1 MRLPELSGFRL
12 EKLLGEDPFGWN
24 FLATGGGTDKQL
36 VRILKSQSTNSPLI
50 EAIYAHLNS
59 LDQPPAPL
67 IRNQFVNGKVGSAPA
82 VVFSFPGWKSKNGN
96 WKLSSVSYLLKLMDK
111 DSALSAA
118 PKIIRA
124 LSELHGQGINHGG
137 LHPGNIFLLP
147 KGNEPVIKVSGF
159 GEIMM
164 PGLFHSEAS
173 FLPFYLAPEQLDDK
187 AVQSSAESIGQ
198 WDVYSA
204 GVILYQ
210 MLCKHLPRLDR
221 LYQQYRKNPSQMDRL
236 PLISRGVHTPNAVQI
251 HRLLESERELVWPDQ
266 PGSDQETVI
275 RQVVERCLSFD
286 PAERFADISTVHLA
300 LERAQHARRERES
313 EEAAAARAAHPPS
326 QSFPVQAAAQPAQPA
341 PPAQPAS
348 VPVQAVLSPAQP
360 APEPDPAVQLESQ
373 AEPAPVVGEPEGDRP
388 GQASQ
393 TIQIVSPPAGIPE
406 VETTDEPDP
415 LEEALAEKPVSSSG
429 LSADVLDRIPFV
441 RRFRS
446 STILD
451 KVVAVLLIAALI
463 GLSSLTFRYRYQLGS
478 TMQKREQAVEVLQTN
493 IEEQARSYN
502 EILAQKAQSA
512 KQLRD
517 GLDQMEDEK
526 ARLYGEAQLTRQML
540 RQSQE
545 NGDQFFKLVLE
556 NGDSDV
562 PGFRK
567 ERLVALDEGR
577 KYYEWLIQIYGAA
590 PYFIVSK
597 ANAYYYLGRIH
608 IELGNFEDAETA
620 FAEAERRFE
629 ALMEE
634 ERNVTFTEY
643 LAVAKREL
651 GGLALNRA
659 EFRKALELIDQSSQ
673 QWEILSQLDYSRTL
687 DCAIE
692 VNQNSLQVVRCHQ
705 ALGFA
710 EEALRNADEVAS
722 QFLALQDSHPRDE
735 RVTGGLASAFELLG
749 DLYRT
754 QGFGD
759 KAIDAYDQACD
770 LYAAAI
776 RLNAS
781 VDRFHL
787 GLGNSLAQSG
797 FLTNDLDQLRGAVK
811 VLSEVVGRNPQEPA
825 IIKTLSIV
833 YGALA
838 GNQRDGGKISNAIKL
853 EEQALALLDPIV
865 NGPVSVPLEI
875 HFAYAERLYHLAELR
890 LDQGEFDYSRS
901 TLKQAISIL
910 SKISDRPRSRP
921 VYRRKLAEARGLSG
935 FASQKSGDK
944 NLAITQYKLAQ
955 ADWQNYLSKN
965 PDDRDA
971 VSIARWAET
980 QLESLR

>member
-36 VRILKSQSTNSPLI
+36 VRILKSQSTNGPLI
-50 EAIYAHLNS
+50 EAIYSHLNS
-59 LDQPPAPL
+59 LEQAPAPL
-67 IRNQFVNGKVGSAPA
+67 IKNQFVTGKVSSPPA

-96 WKLSSVSYLLKLMDK
+96 WNLSSVSYLLKLMDK

-124 LSELHGQGINHGG
+124 LSELHGRGINHGG
-137 LHPGNIFLLP
+137 LHPGNVFLLP

-173 FLPFYLAPEQLDDK
+173 FLPFYLAPEQLNEQ
-187 AVQSSAESIGQ
+187 AAPSNAENIAQ

-210 MLCKHLPRLDR
+210 ILCRHLPRLDR
-221 LYQQYRKNPSQMDRL
+221 LYQQYRKDPSKMDRL
-236 PLISRGVHTPNAVQI
+236 PLISRGVHTPNAIQI
-251 HRLLESERELVWPDQ
+251 HRLLESERELVWPDR
-266 PGSDQETVI
+266 PGSDEEAVI
-275 RQVVERCLSFD
+275 RQVVEKCLSFN
-286 PAERFADISTVHLA
+286 PAERFADISTVHLV
-300 LERAQHARRERES
+300 LERAQHARRERQADE
-313 EEAAAARAAHPPS
+313 AAARATSPPP
-326 QSFPVQAAAQPAQPA
+326 QSVHVQSATQPAPPPQPASLPAQAAQPA
-341 PPAQPAS
+341 
-348 VPVQAVLSPAQP
+348 PV
-360 APEPDPAVQLESQ
+360 APEPRDT
-373 AEPAPVVGEPEGDRP
+373 RP
-388 GQASQ
+388 GQDSQ
-393 TIQIVSPPAGIPE
+393 TIQMVSPSVDLPE
-406 VETTDEPDP
+406 AEPGQPDP
-415 LEEALAEKPVSSSG
+415 LEEALEEKARTSSG
-429 LSADVLDRIPFV
+429 HSGDVLDRIPFV

-446 STILD
+446 SSILD
-451 KVVAVLLIAALI
+451 KAVAVLLITALI

-512 KQLRD
+512 KELRD

-562 PGFRK
+562 PGFRR
-567 ERLVALDEGR
+567 ERLNALDEGR

-608 IELGNFEDAETA
+608 IELGNFEEAETA
-620 FAEAERRFE
+620 FSEAERRFE

-634 ERNVTFTEY
+634 ERNVDFTEY

-651 GGLALNRA
+651 GVLALNRA
-659 EFRKALELIDQSSQ
+659 DFKKALELIDQSSQ

-692 VNQNSLQVVRCHQ
+692 VNRNSLQVVRCHQ

-710 EEALRNADEVAS
+710 EEALKNADEVAS
-722 QFLALQDSHPRDE
+722 QFLALQDTHPKDE

-797 FLTNDLDQLRGAVK
+797 FLTNDLEQLRGAVK

-853 EEQALALLDPIV
+853 EEQALSLLEPIV
-865 NGPVSVPLEI
+865 NGPVAVPLEI

-890 LDQGEFDYSRS
+890 LDQGEFDDSRA

-910 SKISDRPRSRP
+910 AKISDRPRSRP
-921 VYRRKLAEARGLSG
+921 VYRRKLAEARGLYG

-944 NLAITQYKLAQ
+944 NLAITQFKLAQ
-955 ADWQNYLSKN
+955 TDWQNYLSTN

-971 VSIARWAET
+971 ASIARWAED
-980 QLESLR
+980 QLKSLR

>member
-50 EAIYAHLNS
+50 EAIYSHLNS
-59 LDQPPAPL
+59 LEQTPSPLIQSHFVPSQVSSPPA
-67 IRNQFVNGKVGSAPA
+67 I
-82 VVFSFPGWKSKNGN
+82 VFPFPGWKSKHGN

-118 PKIIRA
+118 PKIIRG

-137 LHPGNIFLLP
+137 LHPGNVFLLP

-173 FLPFYLAPEQLDDK
+173 FLPFYLAPEQLNEQ
-187 AVQSSAESIGQ
+187 AVQSSAENIGQ

-236 PLISRGVHTPNAVQI
+236 PLISRGVLTPNALQI
-251 HRLLESERELVWPDQ
+251 HRLLESERDLVWPDQ
-266 PGSDQETVI
+266 HVSDEEAII
-275 RQVVERCLSFD
+275 RRVVEKCLSFD

-300 LERAQHARRERES
+300 LERAQHVQKEKQAND
-313 EEAAAARAAHPPS
+313 AASRAASPPAQSVHVQSTQPGPPPQPGYANVQS
-326 QSFPVQAAAQPAQPA
+326 QSLQSPPQATPAAQAQPQPKPEPVAAAQEAQ
-341 PPAQPAS
+341 AS
-348 VPVQAVLSPAQP
+348 RS
-360 APEPDPAVQLESQ
+360 
-373 AEPAPVVGEPEGDRP
+373 

-393 TIQIVSPPAGIPE
+393 TIQIVSPPVDIPE
-406 VETTDEPDP
+406 PEPGQPDP
-415 LEEALAEKPVSSSG
+415 LEEALAEKPGKSTRVS
-429 LSADVLDRIPFV
+429 AEVLDRIPFV

-446 STILD
+446 SSILD
-451 KVVAVLLIAALI
+451 KAVAVLLIAALI

-502 EILAQKAQSA
+502 EILAQKAQST
-512 KQLRD
+512 KELRD

-562 PGFRK
+562 PGFRT
-567 ERLVALDEGR
+567 ERRNALDEGR
-577 KYYEWLIQIYGAA
+577 KYYEWLIQIYGQA

-608 IELGNFEDAETA
+608 IELGNFEEAANA
-620 FAEAERRFE
+620 FVEAERRFE

-634 ERNVTFTEY
+634 ERNVTFTES

-651 GGLALNRA
+651 GVLALNRA
-659 EFRKALELIDQSSQ
+659 DFKKALELIDQSSQ

-722 QFLALQDSHPRDE
+722 QFLALQDTHPKDE

-776 RLNAS
+776 KLNAS

-811 VLSEVVGRNPQEPA
+811 VLSEVVGRNPQEPT
-825 IIKTLSIV
+825 IIKTLSVV

-853 EEQALALLDPIV
+853 EEQALSLLEPIV
-865 NGPVSVPLEI
+865 NGPVTVPLEI

-890 LDQGEFDYSRS
+890 LDQSEFADSRA
-901 TLKQAISIL
+901 TLKQAITIL
-910 SKISDRPRSRP
+910 ANISDRPRSRP

-955 ADWQNYLSKN
+955 ADWKSYLSTN

-971 VSIARWAET
+971 VSIARWAEE
-980 QLESLR
+980 QLKSLR